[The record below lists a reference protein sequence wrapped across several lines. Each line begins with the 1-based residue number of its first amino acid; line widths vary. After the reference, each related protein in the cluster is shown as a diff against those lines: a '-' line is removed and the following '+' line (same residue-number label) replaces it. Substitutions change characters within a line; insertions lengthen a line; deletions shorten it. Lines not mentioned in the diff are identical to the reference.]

1 MQQNNTRPLNLILA
15 WLTHLITAS
24 GAVWGLLAI
33 RAISHQQFVT
43 AFWFMAAAV
52 IVDAA
57 DGTLARRVNIK
68 KTIPQIDGAL
78 LDNIVDYL
86 NYTII
91 PAYFVLES
99 GLVGAP
105 LRLPLAALIALT
117 SAYQFTQA
125 DAKTADHFFKG
136 FPSYWNVV
144 VFYMFLWNLSP
155 TVNAV
160 TLVVFG
166 VLIFVPIKYVY
177 PSRMQYLTHHRG
189 LRQFMLGITIL
200 WGVASIGLLLIY
212 PQSSPPITVFM
223 LAFTLVYVLASLYR
237 TIVPLSDEAPE
248 PKTMRLRI
256 KRRLFP
262 RVSD

>member
-1 MQQNNTRPLNLILA
+1 MKHHQKINLILA

-24 GAVWGLLAI
+24 GAVWGLLAL
-33 RAISHQQFVT
+33 RAISRHDFIA

-68 KTIPQIDGAL
+68 QTIPQIDGAL

-86 NYTII
+86 NYTIV

-99 GLVGAP
+99 NLVSAP

-144 VFYMFLWNLSP
+144 VFYMFLWSLSP
-155 TVNAV
+155 TANAI

-166 VLIFVPIKYVY
+166 ALIFVPIKYVY
-177 PSRMQYLTHHRG
+177 PSRMDFLTHQRG
-189 LRQFMLGITIL
+189 LRRLMLTITIL
-200 WGVASIGLLLIY
+200 WGAASVALLWIY
-212 PQSSPPITVFM
+212 PQTSPPVTTFM
-223 LAFTLVYVLASLYR
+223 LAYVLVYVLISLYR
-237 TIVPLSDEAPE
+237 TFVPLGDEKPE
-248 PKTMRLRI
+248 PQRIRQRI

-262 RVSD
+262 RVSE